1 MFITFEGIDGSG
13 KTTQIK
19 LLQDYIESRGNQTVI
34 IREPGGTPFS
44 EIIRDIL
51 LNKDIEIN
59 PVSELLL
66 FEAAR
71 ANLTD
76 QVIIPALK
84 NGFYVLCDRFYDS
97 TTAYQGYG
105 RQLNLDEVL
114 NCHKLA
120 TLGIKPDLTFYLKLT
135 LDESLERSAHKKAD
149 RMERAGREFFLRVL
163 DGYDAIAASEPERF
177 VIIDAAGDIEE
188 THRKIVSFIAGK
200 SHNK

>member
-1 MFITFEGIDGSG
+1 LR
-13 KTTQIK
+13 K
-19 LLQDYIESRGNQTVI
+19 
-34 IREPGGTPFS
+34 
-44 EIIRDIL
+44 

-71 ANLTD
+71 ANLTQ

-120 TLGIKPDLTFYLKLT
+120 TLGLKPDLTFYLKLS
-135 LDESLERSAHKKAD
+135 LDESLKRSAHKKAD

-163 DGYDAIAASEPERF
+163 DGYDAIAESEPERF

-188 THRKIVSFIAGK
+188 THRKIVSFITRK
-200 SHNK
+200 SPNK